1 MYIFGQKEV
10 LNISGSSIISVFEFL
25 ILMTQNEKYFFV
37 HLPKK
42 EKIVLGLY
50 LFFLSLKSN

>member
-1 MYIFGQKEV
+1 
-10 LNISGSSIISVFEFL
+10 
-25 ILMTQNEKYFFV
+25 MTQNEKYFFV